1 MNPSISLREIVEADR
16 EFLYRVY
23 ASTRE
28 DELAPVPWSDAEKE
42 NFLRM
47 QFNAQDTH
55 YRSHFPD
62 ARYEI
67 VLLDGKPIGRLYVD
81 RRGDEIRIL
90 DIALLPEHRRAGIGG
105 SLMRE
110 LLAEAADAGKPIRIH
125 VERNNPAM
133 HLYNRLGFI
142 ECGETGVYYLME
154 WTPDPVCGAE

>member
-1 MNPSISLREIVEADR
+1 MNPSITLREVVEEDR

-47 QFNAQDTH
+47 QFNAQDKH

-67 VLLDGKPIGRLYVD
+67 VLLDGRPIGRLYVH
-81 RRGDEIRIL
+81 RRDDEIRVL
-90 DIALLPEHRRAGIGG
+90 DIALLPEHRGAGIGG

-110 LLAEAADAGKPIRIH
+110 LLAEAADAGKPVRIH

-133 HLYNRLGFI
+133 RLYHRLGFT

-154 WTPDPVCGAE
+154 WTPDPVCEGE